1 MIPSG
6 GLYPPQAY
14 PAYIQQPPMAY
25 GQPQMTFMSH
35 PGAPMTTMQVPFQ
48 QGMMPQPFFHAPG
61 PPVPTYTFQP
71 MPMNGFMAGSQY
83 PATSGGYMV
92 ASMPPGAAQT
102 ASFQKAAE
110 DQEAHSH
117 VFKQHEE

>member
-1 MIPSG
+1 
-6 GLYPPQAY
+6 
-14 PAYIQQPPMAY
+14 
-25 GQPQMTFMSH
+25 
-35 PGAPMTTMQVPFQ
+35 
-48 QGMMPQPFFHAPG
+48 
-61 PPVPTYTFQP
+61 
-71 MPMNGFMAGSQY
+71 MAGSQY

-117 VFKQHEE
+117 VFKQHEEWWLFLPQPHQPFWFASWSYSKKNSALGTPTQPVVKLLASIYL